1 MIQLKTHLKMLF
13 SKKSN
18 LVKILTSLQMELVL
32 NNLRSSNNKQT
43 IEMDTERGCQQVQNK
58 KFETTIIEKIR
69 NLDKDSINS

>member
-1 MIQLKTHLKMLF
+1 
-13 SKKSN
+13 
-18 LVKILTSLQMELVL
+18 MELVL
-32 NNLRSSNNKQT
+32 NNLKSSNNKQT